1 MIKKEKAIG
10 GVIWSFID
18 SIANQGV
25 LFIIGIILANL
36 LSPYEFGIIGIL
48 TIIIAVSQSL
58 IDSGFSTALI
68 RKLDCS
74 QNDYSTVFFFNITV
88 AIAIYILLYVCAEQ
102 ISIFFEIKELKLL
115 TRILGL
121 GVIINSFSL
130 IQKTILTKEIN
141 FKQQAKVSI
150 VSSVIAG
157 TVAIYMAYSGYG
169 VWSLVVLTLLRFFL
183 STLLFWVWSKWRPS
197 FVFNFESFTKL
208 FSFGSKLLVSG
219 LIDTIYQNVYLLIIG
234 KYFSAVQLGYFTR
247 AIQFQELPS
256 KNLQGII
263 SRVSYPVLAIMQND
277 EVKLKKSYQ
286 QLVKST
292 MLVTFTLM
300 FGMLVVSK
308 SMVLVLIGEKWLP
321 VVPFLQ
327 LLCLSGMFYPLQS
340 LNLNILNIKGRSDL
354 YLKLE
359 IIKKTMAVPVIIFGI
374 LYGIEIMIIGMII
387 SSFISYYINS
397 YWSGK
402 MINYSFKEQIKDLA
416 PIFII
421 AVLINTLLYIIS
433 LYLSF
438 NAFYILII
446 QIGLAALMTITTY
459 EIIKHESYMFIKNE
473 IIKKTLDGKFKR

>member
-88 AIAIYILLYVCAEQ
+88 AVAIYILLYVCAEQ

-115 TRILGL
+115 TRVLGL

-157 TVAIYMAYSGYG
+157 AVAIYMAYSGYG
-169 VWSLVVLTLLRFFL
+169 VWSLVALTLLRFFL

-197 FVFNFESFTKL
+197 FVFNIESFTKL

-219 LIDTIYQNVYLLIIG
+219 LIDTIYQNIYLLIIG

-263 SRVSYPVLAIMQND
+263 SRVSYPVLATMQND
-277 EVKLKKSYQ
+277 EIKLKQSYQ
-286 QLVKST
+286 QLIKST

-300 FGMLVVSK
+300 FGMMVVSK

-374 LYGIEIMIIGMII
+374 LYGIEIMIVGMII

-421 AVLINTLLYIIS
+421 AVLVNTLVYVIS

-446 QIGLAALMTITTY
+446 QIGLGAFMTITTY
-459 EIIKHESYMFIKNE
+459 EITKHESYMFIKNE

>member
-1 MIKKEKAIG
+1 MIKKERAIG
-10 GVIWSFID
+10 GVIWSFVD
-18 SIANQGV
+18 SVANQGV
-25 LFIIGIILANL
+25 LFLIGIILANL

-88 AIAIYILLYVCAEQ
+88 AVSIYILLYVFAEQ

-115 TRILGL
+115 TRVLGL

-150 VSSVIAG
+150 VSSVISG
-157 TVAIYMAYSGYG
+157 VIAIYMAYSGYG
-169 VWSLVVLTLLRFFL
+169 VWSLVALTLLRFVL
-183 STLLFWVWSKWRPS
+183 STLLFWIWSKWRPN
-197 FVFNFESFTKL
+197 FVFNIESFTQL

-219 LIDTIYQNVYLLIIG
+219 LIDTIYQNIYLLIIG

-263 SRVSYPVLAIMQND
+263 SRVSYPVLATMQND

-286 QLVKST
+286 QLIKST

-300 FGMLVVSK
+300 FGMIVVAK
-308 SMVLVLIGEKWLP
+308 SMVLVLIGEEWLP

-327 LLCLSGMFYPLQS
+327 LLCISGMFYPLQS

-359 IIKKTMAVPVIIFGI
+359 LIKKTMAVPIIIFGI
-374 LYGIEIMIIGMII
+374 LFGIEVMILGMII

-402 MINYSFKEQIKDLA
+402 MINYSFLEQIKDLA

-421 AVLINTLLYIIS
+421 AVLVNTLVYVVS
-433 LYLSF
+433 LYLAF
-438 NAFYILII
+438 DAFYILII
-446 QIGLAALMTITTY
+446 QIGLGAFLTVVTY
-459 EIIKHESYMFIKNE
+459 EITKHESYMFIKNE

>member
-10 GVIWSFID
+10 GVIWSFVD

-25 LFIIGIILANL
+25 LFLIGIILANI

-48 TIIIAVSQSL
+48 TIIIAISQSL

-88 AIAIYILLYVCAEQ
+88 AVVIYILLFVFAER
-102 ISIFFEIKELKLL
+102 IAVFFEIKELKLL
-115 TRILGL
+115 TRVLGL
-121 GVIINSFSL
+121 GVVINAFSL

-150 VSSVIAG
+150 FSSVISG
-157 TVAIYMAYSGYG
+157 VVAIYMAYSGYG
-169 VWSLVVLTLLRFFL
+169 VWSLVALTLLRFVL
-183 STLLFWVWSKWRPS
+183 SALLFWIWSKWRPS
-197 FVFNFESFTKL
+197 FIFNIKSFTEL

-219 LIDTIYQNVYLLIIG
+219 LIDTIYQNIYLLIIG
-234 KYFSAVQLGYFTR
+234 KYFSPVQLGYFTR

-263 SRVSYPVLAIMQND
+263 SRVSYPVLATMQND
-277 EVKLKKSYQ
+277 EAKLKKSYQ
-286 QLVKST
+286 QLIKST

-300 FGMLVVSK
+300 FGMIVVAK
-308 SMVLVLIGEKWLP
+308 SMILVLIGEEWLP

-374 LYGIEIMIIGMII
+374 LYGIEVMIIGMII
-387 SSFISYYINS
+387 SSFVSYYINS

-402 MINYSFKEQIKDLA
+402 MINYSFLEQIKDLA
-416 PIFII
+416 PIFIV
-421 AVLINTLLYIIS
+421 AVLVNTLVYAIS
-433 LYLSF
+433 LYLPLT
-438 NAFYILII
+438 AFYILII
-446 QIGLAALMTITTY
+446 QIGLGAFVTVVTY
-459 EIIKHESYMFIKNE
+459 EITKHESYMFMKNE
-473 IIKKTLDGKFKR
+473 IVKKTLDGKLKR

>member
-1 MIKKEKAIG
+1 MIKKERAIG

-18 SIANQGV
+18 SVANQGV
-25 LFIIGIILANL
+25 LFLIGIILANL
-36 LSPYEFGIIGIL
+36 LTPYEFGIIGIL
-48 TIIIAVSQSL
+48 SIIIAISQSL

-88 AIAIYILLYVCAEQ
+88 AIVIYILLFVFAEK
-102 ISIFFEIKELKLL
+102 ISLFFEIEELKLL
-115 TRILGL
+115 TRVLGL

-150 VSSVIAG
+150 VSSIVSGII
-157 TVAIYMAYSGYG
+157 AIYLAYSGYG
-169 VWSLVVLTLLRFFL
+169 VWSLVALTLLRFLL
-183 STLLFWVWSKWRPS
+183 SSLLFWVWSKWRPS
-197 FVFNFESFTKL
+197 FVFNVESFTKL

-219 LIDTIYQNVYLLIIG
+219 LIDTIYQNIYLLIIG
-234 KYFSAVQLGYFTR
+234 KYFSAIQLGYFTR

-263 SRVSYPVLAIMQND
+263 SRVSYPVLATMQND
-277 EVKLKKSYQ
+277 VIKLKSSYQ
-286 QLVKST
+286 QLIKST

-300 FGMLVVSK
+300 FGMVVVAK
-308 SMVLVLIGEKWLP
+308 SMVLVLIGEEWLP
-321 VVPFLQ
+321 VVPYLQ

-359 IIKKTMAVPVIIFGI
+359 IIKKTMAIPVIIMGI
-374 LYGIEIMIIGMII
+374 IYGIEIMIVGMII

-402 MINYSFKEQIKDLA
+402 MINYSFYEQVKDLA

-421 AVLINTLLYIIS
+421 AVIINVIVYAAS
-433 LYLSF
+433 LYLSLS
-438 NAFYILII
+438 AFYILII
-446 QIGLAALMTITTY
+446 QIVLGALLTVITY
-459 EIIKHESYMFIKNE
+459 EMVEHESYMFIKNE

>member
-25 LFIIGIILANL
+25 LFLIGIILANL
-36 LSPYEFGIIGIL
+36 LSPYDFGIIGIL

-74 QNDYSTVFFFNITV
+74 QNDYSTVFFFNVTV
-88 AIAIYILLYVCAEQ
+88 AVAIYILLYVCAEQ

-115 TRILGL
+115 TRVLGL

-150 VSSVIAG
+150 VSSVISG
-157 TVAIYMAYSGYG
+157 VVAIYMAYSGYG
-169 VWSLVVLTLLRFFL
+169 VWSLVALTLLRFFL

-197 FVFNFESFTKL
+197 FVFNIESFTKL

-219 LIDTIYQNVYLLIIG
+219 LIDTIYQNIYLLIIG

-263 SRVSYPVLAIMQND
+263 SRVSYPVLATMQND
-277 EVKLKKSYQ
+277 EIKLKQSYQ
-286 QLVKST
+286 QLIKST

-300 FGMLVVSK
+300 FGMVVVSK
-308 SMVLVLIGEKWLP
+308 SMVLVLIGEEWLP

-359 IIKKTMAVPVIIFGI
+359 LIKKTMAVPVIIFGI
-374 LYGIEIMIIGMII
+374 LYGIEIMIVGMII

-402 MINYSFKEQIKDLA
+402 MINYSFLEQIKDLA

-421 AVLINTLLYIIS
+421 AVLVNTLVYVIS

-446 QIGLAALMTITTY
+446 QIGLGAFITITIY
-459 EIIKHESYMFIKNE
+459 EITKHESYMFIKKE
-473 IIKKTLDGKFKR
+473 IIKKTLDGKFKK